1 MAEDKEE
8 RVRFAT
14 NEIIGKGNLDVVSD
28 VFSTSYLAHLGE
40 REGNGPQFVRW
51 LVGQLR
57 TAFPDLEIVEI
68 KPLIQDA
75 DTIAWQRT
83 LSGTHEAEL
92 MGIPPRGRK
101 VEWRDMLVT
110 RFDGEKIAEDW
121 VVSDL
126 AGWLLSLPPR
136 P

>member
-14 NEIIGKGNLDVVSD
+14 NEIIGKGNLDVVGD
-28 VFSTSYLAHLGE
+28 VFATTYLAHLGE
-40 REGNGPQFVRW
+40 KEAKGPQFVKW

-57 TAFPDLEIVEI
+57 NAFPDLEIVEI
-68 KPLIQDA
+68 KPLIQEEN
-75 DTIAWQRT
+75 TIAWRRT
-83 LSGTHEAEL
+83 LSGTHEMEL

-101 VEWRDMLVT
+101 VGWRDMLVT

-126 AGWLLSLPPR
+126 AGGLLSLPPR
-136 P
+136 A